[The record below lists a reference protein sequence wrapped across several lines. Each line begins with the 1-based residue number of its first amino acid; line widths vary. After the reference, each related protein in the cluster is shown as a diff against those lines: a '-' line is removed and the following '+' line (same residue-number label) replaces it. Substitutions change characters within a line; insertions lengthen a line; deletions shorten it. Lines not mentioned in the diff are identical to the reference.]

1 MASYRYERN
10 IRPED
15 LVQEPPRVL
24 TPKERRANWW
34 HYHWY
39 YVALI
44 LAALLA
50 AGWYAWQNL
59 TAVRPDYVV
68 TVVSRTDPAP
78 ELLEQVQAQLEAV
91 GDVRLFPLSGR
102 GRPPARRRGADRGL
116 CPAGRRHPSGRAGPA
131 AGRHVVPGPP
141 HHRRGGGFA
150 RSGAGRPLVVGPNRR
165 PLNQA
170 SLSSL
175 QRPSVRPH
183 PAARRGLFV
192 QSPPSNVRTKG
203 RQTRADRAVR
213 QPLCLLPRQGVQNPP
228 PLPRQDSR
236 PGRTNKKAARPFGL
250 TAFFGAME
258 GTRTPGLLIRRNQKG
273 YFVHLP
279 RVRRIEILYKISSF
293 SELMFLASF
302 A

>member
-59 TAVRPDYVV
+59 TAARPDYVV

-91 GDVRLFPLSGR
+91 GSDENGDGRITVEVNSIWLDLSAMQEGGDFARLMESSQEKLNATFYLGESTLFLVDDPAGLEQMYGCFCHLDGTDPQEGEAVRVEDFALSAQDTLLAGLPAPAE
-102 GRPPARRRGADRGL
+102 GAWYLARRV
-116 CPAGRRHPSGRAGPA
+116 RAGAEDSP
-131 AGRHVVPGPP
+131 
-141 HHRRGGGFA
+141 
-150 RSGAGRPLVVGPNRR
+150 
-165 PLNQA
+165 
-170 SLSSL
+170 SLS
-175 QRPSVRPH
+175 
-183 PAARRGLFV
+183 RG
-192 QSPPSNVRTKG
+192 
-203 RQTRADRAVR
+203 DR
-213 QPLCLLPRQGVQNPP
+213 LW
-228 PLPRQDSR
+228 
-236 PGRTNKKAARPFGL
+236 T
-250 TAFFGAME
+250 T
-258 GTRTPGLLIRRNQKG
+258 LIQ
-273 YFVHLP
+273 
-279 RVRRIEILYKISSF
+279 
-293 SELMFLASF
+293 
-302 A
+302 

>member
-24 TPKERRANWW
+24 TPQERRANWW

-91 GDVRLFPLSGR
+91 GSDENGDGRITVEVNGIWLDLSAMQEGGDFARLMESSQEKLNAAFYLGESTLFLVDDPAGLEQMYGCFCHLDGTDPQEGEAVRVEDFALSAQDTLLAGLPAPAE
-102 GRPPARRRGADRGL
+102 GAWYLARRV
-116 CPAGRRHPSGRAGPA
+116 RAGTEDSP
-131 AGRHVVPGPP
+131 
-141 HHRRGGGFA
+141 
-150 RSGAGRPLVVGPNRR
+150 
-165 PLNQA
+165 
-170 SLSSL
+170 SLS
-175 QRPSVRPH
+175 
-183 PAARRGLFV
+183 RG
-192 QSPPSNVRTKG
+192 
-203 RQTRADRAVR
+203 DR
-213 QPLCLLPRQGVQNPP
+213 LW
-228 PLPRQDSR
+228 
-236 PGRTNKKAARPFGL
+236 T
-250 TAFFGAME
+250 T
-258 GTRTPGLLIRRNQKG
+258 LIQ
-273 YFVHLP
+273 
-279 RVRRIEILYKISSF
+279 
-293 SELMFLASF
+293 
-302 A
+302 

>member
-24 TPKERRANWW
+24 TPQERRANWW

-91 GDVRLFPLSGR
+91 GSDENGDGKITVEVNGIWLDLSAMQEGGDFARLMESSQEKLNAAFYLGESTLFLVDD
-102 GRPPARRRGADRGL
+102 PAGLEQMYGCFRYLDGGDPQPGRGADRGL

-131 AGRHVVPGPP
+131 AGRRVVPGPP

-165 PLNQA
+165 P
-170 SLSSL
+170 
-175 QRPSVRPH
+175 
-183 PAARRGLFV
+183 
-192 QSPPSNVRTKG
+192 
-203 RQTRADRAVR
+203 
-213 QPLCLLPRQGVQNPP
+213 
-228 PLPRQDSR
+228 
-236 PGRTNKKAARPFGL
+236 
-250 TAFFGAME
+250 
-258 GTRTPGLLIRRNQKG
+258 
-273 YFVHLP
+273 
-279 RVRRIEILYKISSF
+279 
-293 SELMFLASF
+293 
-302 A
+302 

>member
-24 TPKERRANWW
+24 TPKERRVNWW

-91 GDVRLFPLSGR
+91 GSDENGDGRITVEVNGIWLDLSAMQEGGDFARLMESSQEKLNAAFYLGESTLFLVDDPAGLEQMYGCFRYLDGGDPQPGDVVRIEDFALPAGATLLEGLA
-102 GRPPARRRGADRGL
+102 PPPEGAWYLARRITEGAEDSPALERDDRL
-116 CPAGRRHPSGRAGPA
+116 W
-131 AGRHVVPGPP
+131 
-141 HHRRGGGFA
+141 
-150 RSGAGRPLVVGPNRR
+150 
-165 PLNQA
+165 
-170 SLSSL
+170 
-175 QRPSVRPH
+175 SV
-183 PAARRGLFV
+183 
-192 QSPPSNVRTKG
+192 
-203 RQTRADRAVR
+203 
-213 QPLCLLPRQGVQNPP
+213 
-228 PLPRQDSR
+228 
-236 PGRTNKKAARPFGL
+236 L
-250 TAFFGAME
+250 TAA
-258 GTRTPGLLIRRNQKG
+258 P
-273 YFVHLP
+273 
-279 RVRRIEILYKISSF
+279 
-293 SELMFLASF
+293 
-302 A
+302 

>member
-50 AGWYAWQNL
+50 AGWYTWQNL

-91 GDVRLFPLSGR
+91 GSDENGDGRITVEVNGIWLDLSAMQEGGDFARLMESSQEKLNAAFYLGESTLFLVDDPAGLEQMYGCFRYLDGGDPQPGDVVRIEDFALPAGATLLEGLA
-102 GRPPARRRGADRGL
+102 PPPEGTWYLARRITEGAEDSPALERDDRL
-116 CPAGRRHPSGRAGPA
+116 WSVITA
-131 AGRHVVPGPP
+131 AP
-141 HHRRGGGFA
+141 
-150 RSGAGRPLVVGPNRR
+150 
-165 PLNQA
+165 
-170 SLSSL
+170 
-175 QRPSVRPH
+175 
-183 PAARRGLFV
+183 
-192 QSPPSNVRTKG
+192 
-203 RQTRADRAVR
+203 
-213 QPLCLLPRQGVQNPP
+213 
-228 PLPRQDSR
+228 
-236 PGRTNKKAARPFGL
+236 
-250 TAFFGAME
+250 
-258 GTRTPGLLIRRNQKG
+258 
-273 YFVHLP
+273 
-279 RVRRIEILYKISSF
+279 
-293 SELMFLASF
+293 
-302 A
+302 

>member
-24 TPKERRANWW
+24 TPKERRVNWW

-91 GDVRLFPLSGR
+91 GSDENGDGRITVEVNSIWLDLSAMQEGGDFARLMESSQEKLNATFYLGESTLFLV
-102 GRPPARRRGADRGL
+102 DD
-116 CPAGRRHPSGRAGPA
+116 PAGLEQMYGCFRYLDGGDPQPGDVVRIEDFALPAGA
-131 AGRHVVPGPP
+131 
-141 HHRRGGGFA
+141 
-150 RSGAGRPLVVGPNRR
+150 
-165 PLNQA
+165 
-170 SLSSL
+170 
-175 QRPSVRPH
+175 
-183 PAARRGLFV
+183 
-192 QSPPSNVRTKG
+192 T
-203 RQTRADRAVR
+203 
-213 QPLCLLPRQGVQNPP
+213 LLERLAPP
-228 PLPRQDSR
+228 PE
-236 PGRTNKKAARPFGL
+236 
-250 TAFFGAME
+250 GA
-258 GTRTPGLLIRRNQKG
+258 
-273 YFVHLP
+273 
-279 RVRRIEILYKISSF
+279 
-293 SELMFLASF
+293 
-302 A
+302 

>member
-44 LAALLA
+44 PAALLA

-91 GDVRLFPLSGR
+91 GSDENGDGRITVEVNGIWLDLSAMQEGGDFARLMESSQEKLNAAFYLGESTLFLVDDPAGLEQMYGCFCLLDGTDPAPGDLVRIQDFALPAESTALRGLPLS
-102 GRPPARRRGADRGL
+102 PE
-116 CPAGRRHPSGRAGPA
+116 
-131 AGRHVVPGPP
+131 
-141 HHRRGGGFA
+141 
-150 RSGAGRPLVVGPNRR
+150 
-165 PLNQA
+165 
-170 SLSSL
+170 
-175 QRPSVRPH
+175 
-183 PAARRGLFV
+183 
-192 QSPPSNVRTKG
+192 
-203 RQTRADRAVR
+203 
-213 QPLCLLPRQGVQNPP
+213 
-228 PLPRQDSR
+228 
-236 PGRTNKKAARPFGL
+236 
-250 TAFFGAME
+250 E
-258 GTRTPGLLIRRNQKG
+258 GELYL
-273 YFVHLP
+273 
-279 RVRRIEILYKISSF
+279 VRRIREGAQDTALGRGDRLW
-293 SELMFLASF
+293 EMLT
-302 A
+302 

>member
-50 AGWYAWQNL
+50 AGWYTWQNL

-91 GDVRLFPLSGR
+91 GSDENGDGKITVEVNGIWLDLSAMQEGGDFARLMESSQEKLNATFYLGESTLFLVDDPAGLEQMYGCFCHLDGTDPQEGEAVRVEDFALSAQDTLLAGLPAPAE
-102 GRPPARRRGADRGL
+102 GAWYLARRV
-116 CPAGRRHPSGRAGPA
+116 RAGAEDSP
-131 AGRHVVPGPP
+131 
-141 HHRRGGGFA
+141 
-150 RSGAGRPLVVGPNRR
+150 
-165 PLNQA
+165 
-170 SLSSL
+170 SLS
-175 QRPSVRPH
+175 
-183 PAARRGLFV
+183 RG
-192 QSPPSNVRTKG
+192 
-203 RQTRADRAVR
+203 DR
-213 QPLCLLPRQGVQNPP
+213 LW
-228 PLPRQDSR
+228 
-236 PGRTNKKAARPFGL
+236 T
-250 TAFFGAME
+250 T
-258 GTRTPGLLIRRNQKG
+258 LIQ
-273 YFVHLP
+273 
-279 RVRRIEILYKISSF
+279 
-293 SELMFLASF
+293 
-302 A
+302 

>member
-24 TPKERRANWW
+24 TPQERRANWW

-91 GDVRLFPLSGR
+91 GLDENGDGRITVEVNSIWLDLSAMQEGGDFARLMESSQEKLNAAFYLGESTLFLV
-102 GRPPARRRGADRGL
+102 DD
-116 CPAGRRHPSGRAGPA
+116 PAGLEQMYGCFRRLDGGDPQPGDVVRIEDFALPAGA
-131 AGRHVVPGPP
+131 T
-141 HHRRGGGFA
+141 
-150 RSGAGRPLVVGPNRR
+150 L
-165 PLNQA
+165 LE
-170 SLSSL
+170 
-175 QRPSVRPH
+175 
-183 PAARRGLFV
+183 GL
-192 QSPPSNVRTKG
+192 
-203 RQTRADRAVR
+203 A
-213 QPLCLLPRQGVQNPP
+213 PP
-228 PLPRQDSR
+228 PEGAWYLARCITEGAEDSPALER
-236 PGRTNKKAARPFGL
+236 DDRLWSVL
-250 TAFFGAME
+250 TAA
-258 GTRTPGLLIRRNQKG
+258 P
-273 YFVHLP
+273 
-279 RVRRIEILYKISSF
+279 
-293 SELMFLASF
+293 
-302 A
+302 

>member
-50 AGWYAWQNL
+50 AGWYTWQNL

-91 GDVRLFPLSGR
+91 GSDENGDGRITVEVNSIWLDLSAMQEGGDFARLMESSQEKLNATFYLGESTLFLVDDPAGLEQMYGCFCHLDGTDPQEGEAVRVEDFALSAQDTLLAGLPAPAE
-102 GRPPARRRGADRGL
+102 GAWYLARRV
-116 CPAGRRHPSGRAGPA
+116 RAGAEDSP
-131 AGRHVVPGPP
+131 
-141 HHRRGGGFA
+141 
-150 RSGAGRPLVVGPNRR
+150 
-165 PLNQA
+165 
-170 SLSSL
+170 SLS
-175 QRPSVRPH
+175 
-183 PAARRGLFV
+183 RG
-192 QSPPSNVRTKG
+192 
-203 RQTRADRAVR
+203 DR
-213 QPLCLLPRQGVQNPP
+213 LW
-228 PLPRQDSR
+228 
-236 PGRTNKKAARPFGL
+236 T
-250 TAFFGAME
+250 T
-258 GTRTPGLLIRRNQKG
+258 LIQ
-273 YFVHLP
+273 
-279 RVRRIEILYKISSF
+279 
-293 SELMFLASF
+293 
-302 A
+302 

>member
-24 TPKERRANWW
+24 TPQERRANWW

-91 GDVRLFPLSGR
+91 GSDENGDGKITVEVNGIWLDLSAMQEGGDFARLMESSQEKLNAAFYLGESTLFLV
-102 GRPPARRRGADRGL
+102 DD
-116 CPAGRRHPSGRAGPA
+116 PAGLEQMYGCFRYLD
-131 AGRHVVPGPP
+131 
-141 HHRRGGGFA
+141 GGD
-150 RSGAGRPLVVGPNRR
+150 PQ
-165 PLNQA
+165 LNQA

-213 QPLCLLPRQGVQNPP
+213 QPLCLLLRQGAQNPP
-228 PLPRQDSR
+228 PLPRQHFR

-250 TAFFGAME
+250 TAFLV
-258 GTRTPGLLIRRNQKG
+258 RWKGLEPPA
-273 YFVHLP
+273 Y
-279 RVRRIEILYKISSF
+279 
-293 SELMFLASF
+293 
-302 A
+302 

>member
-91 GDVRLFPLSGR
+91 GSDENGDGRITVEVNSIWLDLSAMQEGGDFARLMESSQEKLNAAFYLGESTLFLVDDPAGLEQMYGCFCHLDGTDPQEGEAVRVEDFALSAQDTLLAGLPAPAE
-102 GRPPARRRGADRGL
+102 GAWYLARRV
-116 CPAGRRHPSGRAGPA
+116 RAGAEDSP
-131 AGRHVVPGPP
+131 
-141 HHRRGGGFA
+141 
-150 RSGAGRPLVVGPNRR
+150 
-165 PLNQA
+165 
-170 SLSSL
+170 SLS
-175 QRPSVRPH
+175 
-183 PAARRGLFV
+183 RG
-192 QSPPSNVRTKG
+192 
-203 RQTRADRAVR
+203 DR
-213 QPLCLLPRQGVQNPP
+213 LW
-228 PLPRQDSR
+228 
-236 PGRTNKKAARPFGL
+236 T
-250 TAFFGAME
+250 T
-258 GTRTPGLLIRRNQKG
+258 LIQ
-273 YFVHLP
+273 
-279 RVRRIEILYKISSF
+279 
-293 SELMFLASF
+293 
-302 A
+302 

>member
-91 GDVRLFPLSGR
+91 GSDENGDGRITVEVNSIWLDLSAMQEGGDFARLMESSQEKLNATFYLGESTLFLVDDPAGLEQMYGCFCHLDGTDPQEGEAVRVEDFALSAQDTLLAGLPAPAE
-102 GRPPARRRGADRGL
+102 GAWYLARRV
-116 CPAGRRHPSGRAGPA
+116 RAGAEDSP
-131 AGRHVVPGPP
+131 
-141 HHRRGGGFA
+141 
-150 RSGAGRPLVVGPNRR
+150 
-165 PLNQA
+165 
-170 SLSSL
+170 SLS
-175 QRPSVRPH
+175 
-183 PAARRGLFV
+183 RG
-192 QSPPSNVRTKG
+192 
-203 RQTRADRAVR
+203 DR
-213 QPLCLLPRQGVQNPP
+213 LW
-228 PLPRQDSR
+228 
-236 PGRTNKKAARPFGL
+236 T
-250 TAFFGAME
+250 T
-258 GTRTPGLLIRRNQKG
+258 LIQ
-273 YFVHLP
+273 
-279 RVRRIEILYKISSF
+279 
-293 SELMFLASF
+293 
-302 A
+302 